1 MQLYYL
7 LFTSFFK
14 IGIFTFGGGLT
25 MLPMLERE
33 IINKQKWVDKDTL
46 LDYYAMGQCTPG
58 IIAVNVATFIGYKQ
72 KGTLGA
78 IVATMGMVTPSLFII
93 LTIAILLEPYMYL
106 AIVQSAFAGIRVGV
120 CALLVQSVIRLGKQG
135 IQDQKGLVAAT
146 ICFILVSFVNVSLSL
161 IVIAIIVFAVLLVMK
176 EGKKL

>member
-106 AIVQSAFAGIRVGV
+106 AVVQSAFAGIRVGV

-135 IQDQKGLVAAT
+135 IQNQKGLVAA
-146 ICFILVSFVNVSLSL
+146 ILCFILVSFMNVSLSF
-161 IVIAIIVFAVLLVMK
+161 IVIAIIIFAILLVMK